1 MLRKNLKIR
10 AFTISEMLV
19 VLLLTS
25 IITGLAYGVL
35 NLVQSQMRGIETNY
49 SRNTELNLLRR
60 SLWVDFNSYN
70 HIYFDAKTAT
80 LLFENELDSRS
91 YKFESEWIVKA
102 RDTFNIKLIVI
113 ELFQEGRP
121 QTQGEV
127 DAIALESSELFGG
140 QRVFVYKKDLA
151 VNHMNR

>member
-1 MLRKNLKIR
+1 MPRNKFKIK
-10 AFTISEMLV
+10 AFTISEMVV

-35 NLVQSQMRGIETNY
+35 NLVQSQMRGIEGNY
-49 SRNTELNLLRR
+49 DRNTELNLLRR

-70 HIYFDAKTAT
+70 HIHYNAKTAT

-91 YKFESEWIVKA
+91 YRFEEERIVKDK
-102 RDTFNIKLIVI
+102 DTFNIKLTAI
-113 ELFQEGRP
+113 ELFQEARP
-121 QTQGEV
+121 QSQGEV
-127 DAIALESSELFGG
+127 DAIALESSEFFGG